1 MSAINQYSVFVSREG
16 GLIDIVSPHGE
27 IVSSIAV
34 PAGRVRASKFLD
46 LVPPGCRLEVA
57 EGLEVFRPMARLGS
71 RRGALPYGEGAHL
84 TGANPD
90 FTPTSATRLE
100 LQTRQELARLNRL
113 GNTLEKRLKS
123 LDAVERIPD
132 AKPKPDKGEVV
143 EDGKPKV
150 ETEALTPAPVPADAK
165 Q

>member
-1 MSAINQYSVFVSREG
+1 MNAINQYSVFVSREG
-16 GLIDIVSPHGE
+16 GLLDIVSPHGE

-34 PAGRVRASKFLD
+34 PPGRVRASKFLD
-46 LVPPGCRLEVA
+46 LVPPDCRLEVA
-57 EGLEVFRPMARLGS
+57 EGLEVFQPMARLGS

-100 LQTRQELARLNRL
+100 VEMRAKLAKLDRVSS
-113 GNTLEKRLKS
+113 TYEKRLKA
-123 LDAVERIPD
+123 LDKIERVPD
-132 AKPKPDKGEVV
+132 APVIEPV
-143 EDGKPKV
+143 EP
-150 ETEALTPAPVPADAK
+150 EPAPAPADDK